1 VRTCGE
7 GGEEVIGLW
16 KRDVGGKEGCGRG
29 ARAVEGMSV
38 GRRAGEGGRGLW
50 KGCRWEGG
58 LGKGGEGCGR
68 DVCGKE
74 GCGRG
79 ARAVEDA
86 HLALPRRVRA
96 GDERGAAHWVSQRG
110 AVLAHHER
118 MQSLR
123 VVEGEHLE
131 RPCAV
136 CAR

>member
-1 VRTCGE
+1 M
-7 GGEEVIGLW
+7 
-16 KRDVGGKEGCGRG
+16 G

-38 GRRAGEGGRGLW
+38 GRRAVEGGRGLW
-50 KGCRWEGG
+50 KGCLW
-58 LGKGGEGCGR
+58 
-68 DVCGKE
+68 
-74 GCGRG
+74 
-79 ARAVEDA
+79 A